1 MNLQRRAKTR
11 LGGTVALPK
20 IRCMGI
26 RWHMNDAQWCRV
38 MSLEILESILR
49 ADVANSV
56 LTLPTHVRKITLSL
70 APIQICALVCRH
82 HPASL
87 CGAARGMT
95 WTKTLEET
103 LDAGWPRAPSTQDP
117 WFGAAKKH
125 FYTMQTLEDRCFS
138 ILYMFLFTFWFDHKI
153 PWTSLTS
160 TISRVFNLH
169 FQDVWE
175 NNSFQIHCLW
185 DKNLLLN

>member
-1 MNLQRRAKTR
+1 MQLHLFILFHHIYSYLAGRVKQPSVCSMIQSMFPGMNLQRRAKTR

-38 MSLEILESILR
+38 VSLESILR

-82 HPASL
+82 LCAGLRGEWHGCRITPGSQHPGSVIWCCQNGL
-87 CGAARGMT
+87 R
-95 WTKTLEET
+95 K
-103 LDAGWPRAPSTQDP
+103 
-117 WFGAAKKH
+117 F
-125 FYTMQTLEDRCFS
+125 FS
-138 ILYMFLFTFWFDHKI
+138 ISTRCKHWRTDVSPFCTCCCLLFSSIIK
-153 PWTSLTS
+153 S
-160 TISRVFNLH
+160 
-169 FQDVWE
+169 
-175 NNSFQIHCLW
+175 
-185 DKNLLLN
+185 